1 MGESHESGWERQGTL
16 WSAGTF
22 VGELSSLVGNLRSD
36 SGTTHCAVTVLWR
49 ACCTAVPYCVQ
60 GHVLLVAGEY
70 NPLQLLVLV
79 RSAWPT
85 LDYTI
90 CLFGMVV
97 WHNIPYEI
105 LLCERG

>member
-85 LDYTI
+85 L
-90 CLFGMVV
+90 V
-97 WHNIPYEI
+97 W
-105 LLCERG
+105 LCACACRAEHV